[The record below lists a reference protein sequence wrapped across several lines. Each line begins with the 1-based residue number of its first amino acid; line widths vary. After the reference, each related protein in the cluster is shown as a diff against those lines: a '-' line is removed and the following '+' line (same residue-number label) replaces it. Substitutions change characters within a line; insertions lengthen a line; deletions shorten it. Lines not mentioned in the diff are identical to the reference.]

1 MSSFDWQKNNPRKR
15 KQKSEHSQHKKIDKT
30 LFLRR
35 CSLFSTLSDWEIRSI
50 SKLTRLV
57 EFKKDEYVFK
67 TGEEGKAF
75 YLVISGS
82 FEAYLGPHEKKEVL
96 AYLTQGSHFGEM
108 SLISGD
114 PHSASV
120 IAKTDSLVLEIAKD
134 KFKQITQNNASIA
147 LEISRVLSKRLKAE
161 NLREPLKRK
170 LLRSDIIS
178 VRSIRKSSDP
188 AAFSVNLAASLV
200 RETRQK
206 VILIDMSPTGR
217 EVSDALH
224 LSSQLPKKFFQNY
237 GENINQI
244 LSEHLIHHESGF
256 QVLNL
261 ASPKAGFYSVDF
273 IIHLMNRLAVDYR
286 FLVIDLPNQTD
297 NAAIRLMHQSDYILL
312 STDNNLSSVTEVQDI
327 IKSLDQN
334 ISAPNKKVKVVMHET
349 VLGFTPTEAA
359 FLEYFKQKD
368 CFLIPKHNNTTGI
381 LAVLDDPD
389 SDFARTVRRI
399 ARKLSNNLIGVAL
412 GSGAALGF
420 AHVGVL
426 KVLQRENIPIDYIS
440 GSSMGALVASYAAAG
455 FSVERM
461 MDIIEELNL
470 WKLAS
475 LADIDIFPLRGLI
488 VGKRLV
494 KFFEK
499 HLKDLQF
506 ENTKIP
512 LIIVG
517 TDVHNRIVRVMN
529 SGSIVKALR
538 ASIAIPGI
546 FHPTTVD
553 GNVLTDGGVLDP
565 LPIKPLI
572 DSGVDKIIAVDVLP
586 TPKDITEQNR
596 FRQKLVY
603 KREALITEK
612 NIFVKMGYGIQKK
625 ITSALTPNFI
635 DIVVNSMQA
644 MEHEIAEAVADDADV
659 LIRPSMPHIS
669 WVEFHRAKELV
680 QKGEEA
686 AELMIDDLKSL
697 VAQQNI

>member
-1 MSSFDWQKNNPRKR
+1 MSTFDWKKDDQGARSR
-15 KQKSEHSQHKKIDKT
+15 RDDSQSHKKIDKA
-30 LFLRR
+30 LFLKR
-35 CSLFSTLSDWEIRSI
+35 CSLFSTLNDWEIRSI

-57 EFKKDEYVFK
+57 EFKKDEFVFK
-67 TGEEGKAF
+67 VGEEGKAF

-82 FEAYLGPHEKKEVL
+82 FEAYLGSHEKKDVL

-108 SLISGD
+108 SLISGE
-114 PHSASV
+114 PHSASA
-120 IAKTDSLVLEIAKD
+120 IAKTDSLVLEISKD
-134 KFKQITQNNASIA
+134 KFKQITQHNASIA

-178 VRSIRKSSDP
+178 VRSIHKSSDP

-224 LSSQLPKKFFQNY
+224 LSSQLPKKFFQNF

-244 LSEHLIHHESGF
+244 LSEHIIHHESGI

-273 IIHLMNRLAVDYR
+273 IIHLMNRLTVEYR
-286 FLVIDLPNQTD
+286 SLVIDLPDQTD
-297 NAAIRLMHQSDYILL
+297 NAAIRIMHQSDYILL
-312 STDNNLSSVTEVQDI
+312 ATDNNLTSVTEVQNI
-327 IKSLDQN
+327 IQSLDQN
-334 ISAPNKKVKVVMHET
+334 ISASNKKVKIIMNET
-349 VLGFTPTEAA
+349 VFGFTPTEAV
-359 FLEYFKQKD
+359 FLEYFKNKD
-368 CFLIPKHNNTTGI
+368 CFLIPKSNQNTGLLAI
-381 LAVLDDPD
+381 LDEPD
-389 SDFARTVRRI
+389 SDFARTIRRI

-420 AHVGVL
+420 AHIGVL
-426 KVLQRENIPIDYIS
+426 KVLDRENIPIDYIS

-455 FSVERM
+455 FSIKTM
-461 MDIIEELNL
+461 MEIVEELNL

-475 LADIDIFPLRGLI
+475 LADIDLFPLRGLI

-494 KFFEK
+494 KFFDK
-499 HLKDLQF
+499 HLQDLQF

-517 TDVHNRIVRVMN
+517 TDVHNRMVRVIK
-529 SGSIVKALR
+529 SGSIVTALR

-546 FHPTTVD
+546 FHPVAVD
-553 GNVLTDGGVLDP
+553 GNILTDGGVLDP
-565 LPIKPLI
+565 LPIRPLI

-586 TPKDITEQNR
+586 TPKDVAEQNR
-596 FRQKLVY
+596 FRQKLMY
-603 KREALITEK
+603 KKDAAMAEK
-612 NIFVKMGYGIQKK
+612 NVFVRTGYKIQKK
-625 ITSALTPNFI
+625 IASALTPNFI

-644 MEHEIAEAVADDADV
+644 MEHEIANSVAGDADV
-659 LIRPSMPHIS
+659 LIRPSMPHIN
-669 WVEFHRAKELV
+669 WIEFHRAKELV

-686 AELMIDDLKSL
+686 AELMLDDLKAL